1 MPVNRLLTLV
11 NAGSLPRRCAVKIW
25 HFCLNLLIAI
35 LRRHRDGRVLR
46 LFCAIVVIVKVIV
59 MIVWVIFM
67 CWSYRCRIRSGEVL
81 GSGLTSKSRLLRGGV
96 EPSG

>member
-1 MPVNRLLTLV
+1 MLVNRLLSLV
-11 NAGSLPRRCAVKIW
+11 DAGRLPWRCTIEIW
-25 HFCLNLLIAI
+25 HFCLNFLFAV
-35 LRRHRDGRVLR
+35 LRRHRHGRSLR
-46 LFCAIVVIVKVIV
+46 LFRAVVVIVKVIV